1 VEELSKP
8 PRIKDK
14 ISIAISA
21 GEASGDLLGACLVNE
36 LKSLLPDAQFWGA
49 GGKRMREAGV
59 ETAVDTEIG
68 SAIGVLQVLKA
79 LPRFLVQFHL
89 LKNKILKEK
98 PNVFIP
104 IDFGAFNVRI
114 GKLAAKEGIKVVY
127 YFPPS
132 SWRRTLRNS
141 SALKEIG
148 GKVITPFPWSRDN
161 LCAQGI
167 DARFV
172 GHPLVDI
179 AKPDIEKDEFL
190 NKLCISD
197 SKFVVGLLPGSR
209 THEVSEHLE
218 PMFNAAKII
227 NNKFPGTSFLVASA
241 GKSDNIKKALD
252 KYCPQISG
260 NSSVTI
266 LENQTYNIMASSD
279 FLICTSGTATLE
291 AAIIGTPMVIIY
303 RGTAIMRFEFLF
315 RKAVIEKFI
324 GLPNIILDK
333 LVCPE
338 ILAND
343 VTAQNLANITIDY
356 LSDKQKLA
364 NAKDELSQ
372 VKGILGEEGASK
384 RAAKELIEMAGLL

>member
-1 VEELSKP
+1 MEEHSKFP
-8 PRIKDK
+8 NHKDK

-36 LKSLLPDAQFWGA
+36 LKILLPNAQFWGA
-49 GGKRMREAGV
+49 GGKRMRRAGV
-59 ETAVDTEIG
+59 ETSVDTEIG

-79 LPRFLVQFHL
+79 LPRFLIQFHL
-89 LKNKILKEK
+89 LKNKILKDK
-98 PNVFIP
+98 PDVFIP

-114 GKLAAKEGIKVVY
+114 GKLAAKAGIKVVY

-132 SWRRTLRNS
+132 SWRRVPCNS
-141 SALKEIG
+141 SALIELG

-161 LCAQGI
+161 LRAQEI
-167 DARFV
+167 DARFA
-172 GHPLVDI
+172 GHPLIDI
-179 AKPDIEKDEFL
+179 AKPSVDKTEFL
-190 NKLCISD
+190 KNLGLSD

-209 THEVSEHLE
+209 THEISEHLE

-227 NNKFPGTSFLVASA
+227 SEKIPGTSFLVASA
-241 GKSDNIKKALD
+241 GKSDVIKNALN
-252 KYCPQISG
+252 KYCPQIEG
-260 NSSVTI
+260 NPSVTI

-303 RGTAIMRFEFLF
+303 RGTSIMRFEFLF
-315 RKAVIEKFI
+315 RKAVVEKFI

-338 ILAND
+338 IIGND
-343 VTAQNLANITIDY
+343 VTAHNLANTTLDY
-356 LSDKQKLA
+356 LNNQPKLID
-364 NAKDELSQ
+364 AKNELSLI
-372 VKGILGEEGASK
+372 KGILGEEGASK
-384 RAAKELIEMAGLL
+384 RAARELIEMAGLL